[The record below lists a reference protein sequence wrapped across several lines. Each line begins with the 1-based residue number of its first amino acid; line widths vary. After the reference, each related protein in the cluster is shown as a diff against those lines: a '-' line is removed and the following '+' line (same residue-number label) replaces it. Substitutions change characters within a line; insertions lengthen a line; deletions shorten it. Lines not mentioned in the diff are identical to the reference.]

1 MLSLLSE
8 FCENKKKACS
18 TRSVKT
24 LVRSF
29 LVRKK
34 KKQEEEEE
42 EEEKDDEEEERETRE
57 EKRDAAHTQT

>member
-1 MLSLLSE
+1 MLSLLLSG
-8 FCENKKKACS
+8 FCESKKKACS

-42 EEEKDDEEEERETRE
+42 EKDDEEEERETRE